1 MKTNSF
7 YADVNPDNGQKQ
19 TARKSWHE
27 TLGSFTSSH
36 ISSSSFL
43 HLYIYKACKSSLIKL
58 HLYYI
63 CLPLRLVFRYLMA
76 TSCIGL
82 FYTMPV
88 MPIPIFIA
96 FTRRKKENIKYL
108 IDVCVIGDKVPLASL
123 FQFFFFSFSFFH
135 VLITLLKFY
144 LPFYKIYDT
153 VSCLTKQADLNVF

>member
-1 MKTNSF
+1 
-7 YADVNPDNGQKQ
+7 
-19 TARKSWHE
+19 
-27 TLGSFTSSH
+27 
-36 ISSSSFL
+36 
-43 HLYIYKACKSSLIKL
+43 
-58 HLYYI
+58 
-63 CLPLRLVFRYLMA
+63 
-76 TSCIGL
+76 
-82 FYTMPV
+82 MPV

-144 LPFYKIYDT
+144 LPYYNIYDT